1 MTTAKQ
7 PAVETHTT
15 LPYRLVLDI
24 NVLDVTE
31 DQFLKLCSDN
41 SDLRLELTAKGEL
54 IIMPPTGGDT
64 GTLNFRIVQRFG
76 NWVDVDDTGVPFD
89 SSTGFLLPNRAI
101 RSPDVSWVR
110 KDRWEALTDGERA
123 KCPPLCPDFVLELRS
138 PSDRLAVAQAKMVEY
153 MENGA
158 RLGWLIDF
166 PERIVHVY
174 LQGKAVET
182 LEEPESVSGDP
193 VLPGFVLELRELWQ
207 GT

>member
-110 KDRWEALTDGERA
+110 KDRWEALTDGEEQNA
-123 KCPPLCPDFVLELRS
+123 LLFVQTLCWSFAHHQIDSQWHRPR
-138 PSDRLAVAQAKMVEY
+138 
-153 MENGA
+153 
-158 RLGWLIDF
+158 WLNTWRTA
-166 PERIVHVY
+166 P
-174 LQGKAVET
+174 A
-182 LEEPESVSGDP
+182 
-193 VLPGFVLELRELWQ
+193 
-207 GT
+207 